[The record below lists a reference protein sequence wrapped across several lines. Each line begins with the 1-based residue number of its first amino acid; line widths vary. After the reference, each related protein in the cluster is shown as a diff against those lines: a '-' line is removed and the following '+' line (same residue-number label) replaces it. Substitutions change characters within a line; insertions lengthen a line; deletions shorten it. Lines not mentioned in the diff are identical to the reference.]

1 MGGLR
6 TWRRIVALV
15 TALTVAVPAGALA
28 QALGHGEC
36 HSCPPTCPMHRPGT
50 PRCHEGMQAKAPD
63 RSPGCKLAQRGC
75 GQHGGDRAF
84 ELPPAVLP
92 PSELVLEA
100 RPTAAPPLASTL
112 PSGRNADPPDTP
124 PPVARG

>member
-1 MGGLR
+1 MGRLGAS
-6 TWRRIVALV
+6 RRIVAFV
-15 TALTVAVPAGALA
+15 TALTIALPAGALA

-36 HSCPPTCPMHRPGT
+36 HACPPTCPMHRPGK
-50 PRCHEGMQAKAPD
+50 PRCHDGAHAKAPD
-63 RSPGCKLAQRGC
+63 PSPGCKLAQRGC

-92 PSELVLEA
+92 PSELVLETT
-100 RPTAAPPLASTL
+100 PTAAPPPTSTL
-112 PSGRNADPPDTP
+112 VRGRNADPPDTP